1 MCNVTYGKIPG
12 EVDGESFCGKGV
24 AGFLRFIKE
33 NCSAE
38 IFNSVCE
45 EKLLAITPYHGIL
58 YEHLCSNSSC
68 DSDQLFCQNM
78 RTIDSGSYTES
89 LNIVPFCGPV
99 SLASHFHS
107 YRAKVKH
114 TLRSTANANTDISM
128 SKTLIVMVGSFT
140 ICLLPMITLNFIEV
154 VNYEKLDPLN
164 DFENFDLEF
173 MNSMNTLSILASMF
187 LIANSFMN
195 AVIYSLMSWRFRM
208 EAEEFFYKTI
218 LRRKNYKSKLRP
230 SSGGLT
236 MTSTVGE
243 ANTSFSVR

>member
-1 MCNVTYGKIPG
+1 
-12 EVDGESFCGKGV
+12 
-24 AGFLRFIKE
+24 
-33 NCSAE
+33 
-38 IFNSVCE
+38 
-45 EKLLAITPYHGIL
+45 
-58 YEHLCSNSSC
+58 
-68 DSDQLFCQNM
+68 
-78 RTIDSGSYTES
+78 
-89 LNIVPFCGPV
+89 
-99 SLASHFHS
+99 
-107 YRAKVKH
+107 
-114 TLRSTANANTDISM
+114 M

-140 ICLLPMITLNFIEV
+140 ICLLPMITLNFIEL

-218 LRRKNYKSKLRP
+218 LRRKNYKVEEKNSEIKTILDDFKSKLRP